1 MPPHPP
7 QAFPHPDRLLP
18 AEPALR
24 RIARDLYGQVS
35 GLPLISPHGHV
46 DAATLASDEPYPDP
60 VALLVR
66 PDHYVLRLLHA
77 QGVPFPALGVGEVNG
92 PGESVVAGPRE
103 VWRQLCR
110 HWPAFRGTVMR
121 LWLED
126 EMAELFGIDRPL
138 AEENADETYE
148 RIAGQLVQPAL
159 RPRALYRRFGLE
171 VLATTDSPLDDLAAH
186 AALRQDPSWEGR
198 VVPTFRPDA
207 LTDPTRT
214 SRWGGLLDNLAA
226 VSGIS
231 TATYKGYIAALESRR
246 AHFKD
251 MGATA
256 TDHGHASPEAVQLS
270 EWEASRLYDRLRL
283 GPFDPADQAV
293 FSAHMLMEMARM
305 AADDGLVMQ
314 IHPGI
319 WRSHDTPCLARSGPD
334 LGADFPLPTSYTA
347 ALASVLSRFGSHANF
362 RAVAFTVD
370 ETTYSRELA
379 PMASYY
385 PGLWLGAPWW
395 FLDAPDAM
403 ARFWAATTESAGLS
417 KSAGFVDDTR
427 AYCSIPA
434 RHDLARRAHC
444 GFLARL
450 VAEHRVSLGDAGSL
464 AADFA
469 YNLPKAAFRLGPSRG
484 SN

>member
-1 MPPHPP
+1 MEVRRQEP
-7 QAFPHPDRLLP
+7 FPHPDRLFP

-24 RIARDLYGQVS
+24 KVAAYLYEQVAA
-35 GLPLISPHGHV
+35 LPLISPHGHV
-46 DAATLASDEPYPDP
+46 DAGMLARDEAYADP

-77 QGVPFPALGVGEVNG
+77 QGVPLADLGLLPLAE
-92 PGESVVAGPRE
+92 PDARVVPPRE

-126 EMAELFGIDRPL
+126 ELSALFGIDGPL
-138 AEENADETYE
+138 SEATADNSYDQVAERLRDPEM
-148 RIAGQLVQPAL
+148 

-171 VLATTDSPLDDLAAH
+171 VLATTDSPLDDLSAH
-186 AALRQDPSWEGR
+186 AALRDDPSWEGR
-198 VVPTFRPDA
+198 VVPTFRPDG
-207 LTDPTRT
+207 LIDSSRT
-214 SRWGGLLDNLAA
+214 SNWAVSLDCLEA
-226 VSGIS
+226 VSGIGTGS
-231 TATYKGYIAALESRR
+231 YRGYIAALESRR
-246 AHFKD
+246 AAFKSL
-251 MGATA
+251 GATA
-256 TDHGHASPEAVQLS
+256 TDHGPLPAEAIDLG
-270 EWEASRLYDRLRL
+270 EREASVVYDRLRS
-283 GPFDPADQAV
+283 GSQGPADAQL
-293 FSAHMLMEMARM
+293 FGAHMLMEMARM
-305 AADDGLVMQ
+305 SADDGLVMQ

-319 WRSHDTPCLARSGPD
+319 WRSHDALTVARFGPD
-334 LGADFPLPTSYTA
+334 LGADFPVATTFTA
-347 ALASVLSRFGSHANF
+347 ALQPLLARFGSVPSF
-362 RAVAFTVD
+362 RAIVFTVD

-385 PGLWLGAPWW
+385 PSLWLGAPWW

-403 ARFWAATTESAGLS
+403 GRFWAAVTESAGFA

-444 GFLARL
+444 AFLARL
-450 VAEHRVSLGDAGSL
+450 VCEHRLGLGDAAEL

-469 YNLPKAAFRLGPSRG
+469 YRLPKTAFRLG
-484 SN
+484 

>member
-1 MPPHPP
+1 MVEDRGQGP
-7 QAFPHPDRLLP
+7 FPHPDRLFP
-18 AEPALR
+18 VEPAVR
-24 RIARDLYGQVS
+24 KVAATLYEQVA

-46 DAATLASDEPYPDP
+46 DAAMLARDQPYADP

-77 QGVPFPALGVGEVNG
+77 QGVPLADLGVHPLAE
-92 PGESVVAGPRE
+92 PGGRVAAPRE

-126 EMAELFGIDRPL
+126 ELSALFGIDHPL
-138 AEENADETYE
+138 SEATADETYDHVAE
-148 RIAGQLVQPAL
+148 RLTAPEM

-171 VLATTDSPLDDLAAH
+171 VLATTDSPVDDLSAH
-186 AALRQDPSWEGR
+186 AALRDDPSWEGR
-198 VVPTFRPDA
+198 VLPTFRPD
-207 LTDPTRT
+207 
-214 SRWGGLLDNLAA
+214 GLIDSARSSDWAGSLDRLEA
-226 VSGIS
+226 VSGIG
-231 TATYKGYIAALESRR
+231 TGNYRGYIAALESRR
-246 AHFKD
+246 AAFK
-251 MGATA
+251 GLGTTA
-256 TDHGHASPEAVQLS
+256 TDHGPLSAEAIDLS
-270 EWEASRLYDRLRL
+270 KREATVVYDRLRT
-283 GPFDPADQAV
+283 GSAGPADAPL
-293 FSAHMLMEMARM
+293 FASHMLMEMARM
-305 AADDGLVMQ
+305 SADDGLVMQ
-314 IHPGI
+314 LHPGI
-319 WRSHDTPCLARSGPD
+319 WRSHDALALARFGPD
-334 LGADFPLPTSYTA
+334 LGADFPFAARFTA
-347 ALASVLSRFGSHANF
+347 ALQPLLSRFGSVPSF
-362 RAVAFTVD
+362 RAIVFTVD

-385 PGLWLGAPWW
+385 PCLWLGAPWW

-403 ARFWAATTESAGLS
+403 ARFWAAVTESAGFA

-450 VAEHRVSLGDAGSL
+450 VCEHRVGLDDAAEL

-469 YNLPKAAFRLGPSRG
+469 YRLPKTAFRLG
-484 SN
+484 